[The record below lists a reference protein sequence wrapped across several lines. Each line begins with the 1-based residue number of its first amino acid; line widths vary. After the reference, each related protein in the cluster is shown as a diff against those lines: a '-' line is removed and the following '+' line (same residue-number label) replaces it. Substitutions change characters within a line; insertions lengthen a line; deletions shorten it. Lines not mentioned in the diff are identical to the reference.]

1 VDVTPH
7 GLLAFW
13 RHIDSNKSKTET
25 EKQSYWDIS
34 GILQAFLV
42 DKLSGTGQQLV
53 KELFARQLHEMT
65 QCKSSG
71 GNLPPSSSGK

>member
-1 VDVTPH
+1 MASCFLASHRLKQEQDRNRETV
-7 GLLAFW
+7 LLA
-13 RHIDSNKSKTET
+13 
-25 EKQSYWDIS
+25 DIS

-42 DKLSGTGQQLV
+42 DKLSGTGQQLL

-71 GNLPPSSSGK
+71 GNLPPSSNGK